1 MIHIIWFIFYFSRI
15 FLILTILIIF
25 VFREWKDSFFYGTFQ
40 RNWIIGATSGNFVGI
55 NGTKIRQEKDETET
69 VSELWKEKIFIFC
82 FRVEKK
88 EKKEELEYVPQEP
101 VKIQSISNELFN
113 TIRESLNNPSLG
125 LNSTPSRTMN
135 PPPEPPCKIFRL
147 NNCFLKCIFSKHRS
161 PCPGSIQWTIS
172 RQL

>member
-1 MIHIIWFIFYFSRI
+1 MKR
-15 FLILTILIIF
+15 
-25 VFREWKDSFFYGTFQ
+25 
-40 RNWIIGATSGNFVGI
+40 
-55 NGTKIRQEKDETET
+55 
-69 VSELWKEKIFIFC
+69 KEKFIFC

-147 NNCFLKCIFSKHRS
+147 FIGF
-161 PCPGSIQWTIS
+161 
-172 RQL
+172 

>member
-1 MIHIIWFIFYFSRI
+1 MIHILLLKNIFDF
-15 FLILTILIIF
+15 IF

-82 FRVEKK
+82 LRVEKK

-147 NNCFLKCIFSKHRS
+147 NYCFLKCIFSKHRS

>member
-1 MIHIIWFIFYFSRI
+1 MNHILLLKNIWFQL
-15 FLILTILIIF
+15 FLF
-25 VFREWKDSFFYGTFQ
+25 FREWKDSFFYGTFQ

-55 NGTKIRQEKDETET
+55 ISTKIGQEKDETET
-69 VSELWKEKIFIFC
+69 VSEPMKRKEIHFC

-135 PPPEPPCKIFRL
+135 PPPEPPCKLFFFYNCCTKQFSL
-147 NNCFLKCIFSKHRS
+147 NYIFSKHRS
-161 PCPGSIQWTIS
+161 PCPGSLQWTTIS

>member
-1 MIHIIWFIFYFSRI
+1 MKRKEIH
-15 FLILTILIIF
+15 
-25 VFREWKDSFFYGTFQ
+25 
-40 RNWIIGATSGNFVGI
+40 
-55 NGTKIRQEKDETET
+55 
-69 VSELWKEKIFIFC
+69 FC

-135 PPPEPPCKIFRL
+135 PPPEPPCKLFFFY
-147 NNCFLKCIFSKHRS
+147 NCCTKLYFQQTSLPLPRIHMNHRITTVIDPIAILIVVIIAIATDVLS
-161 PCPGSIQWTIS
+161 HHGIMNPNVPVTGIIIGM
-172 RQL
+172 LMV